1 MSCDKCVQN
10 ILAQPNKYKWRD
22 NPPVVTGRDMRVA
35 MTSAQA
41 AGDFQ
46 CECWNAKCPNFGDCR
61 KCVVFEMCIGQ
72 LPTCERDLFEE
83 LKAHHAAH
91 AAK

>member
-10 ILAQPNKYKWRD
+10 ILAQPNKY
-22 NPPVVTGRDMRVA
+22 NGETIPVVTGRDMRVA

-61 KCVVFEMCIGQ
+61 KCVVFEMCIGIS
-72 LPTCERDLFEE
+72 TCERICLRSSSAPRRARR
-83 LKAHHAAH
+83 KVST
-91 AAK
+91 